1 MKVGYHEG
9 LVSSELWLRVQDKK
23 AHNVSS
29 STNRKAGNSWLV
41 GLLKCRECGLAI
53 AIDIQRKKT
62 GKVYKYLFDSGWQTV
77 DSCVSRRYDIKLDD
91 IEKNVY
97 TAMCARMEQ
106 IEIAH
111 KQKEAPDMEV
121 ESIKADI
128 LRLDTEIRSLMDRMA
143 EADDVVFAYI
153 QQRIKELH
161 SRKSE
166 LERKLQTK
174 ARKRKAIDTK
184 PLVEPLAMWDTL
196 TVQEKHDVAAEM
208 IEVVYISHRSEDIEI
223 KFGI

>member
-1 MKVGYHEG
+1 M
-9 LVSSELWLRVQDKK
+9 
-23 AHNVSS
+23 
-29 STNRKAGNSWLV
+29 
-41 GLLKCRECGLAI
+41 
-53 AIDIQRKKT
+53 
-62 GKVYKYLFDSGWQTV
+62 
-77 DSCVSRRYDIKLDD
+77 
-91 IEKNVY
+91 Y
-97 TAMCARMEQ
+97 TAMCARMKQ

-121 ESIKADI
+121 ESVKADI

-184 PLVEPLAMWDTL
+184 PLVEPLANWDTL

-208 IEVVYISHRSEDIEI
+208 IEVVFISHNSEDIEI
-223 KFGI
+223 KFGV